1 VAARDMA
8 KTGLRRLGIGVAV
21 IAIVAVAVGLTAA
34 GGSGDTASGATLT
47 TSGQGSVSFTP
58 DTASLSFGASSQRRT
73 ATAAV
78 AANATVMNAIL
89 AAIKAAGAQ
98 DVSTDAVSLGP
109 TTNQGSTEIVG
120 FWASNSVQG
129 SIAVDQSPKLI
140 DAAVGAGATSIS
152 GLSFGSSGDLES
164 MYRSALKAAV
174 AQARA
179 RAVAMAAAAGVTLGP
194 VVSISSNQDYS
205 TATAV
210 PTAQPAS
217 GASTPV
223 LAPTEQVTASA
234 TLVFSVS

>member
-1 VAARDMA
+1 MA

-21 IAIVAVAVGLTAA
+21 FAIAAVAVGLTAA
-34 GGSGDTASGATLT
+34 GGSGDTAGGATLT
-47 TSGQGSVSFTP
+47 TSADGSVSFTP
-58 DTASLSFGASSQRRT
+58 DTATLSFGASSQRRT

-78 AANATVMNAIL
+78 AANATAMNAIV
-89 AAIKAAGAQ
+89 AAIKAAGAH

-109 TTNQGSTEIVG
+109 AMNPGSSTIVG
-120 FWASNSVQG
+120 FWASNSVHG
-129 SIAVDQSPKLI
+129 TIAVDQSPQLI
-140 DAAVGAGATSIS
+140 DAAVGAGATNVS

-164 MYRSALKAAV
+164 MYRAALKAAI

-179 RAVAMAAAAGVTLGP
+179 RAAAMAAAAGVTLGP
-194 VVSISSNQDYS
+194 IVSISSTPNYA

-217 GASTPV
+217 GSSTPV
-223 LAPTEQVTASA
+223 LAPTEQVSASA

>member
-1 VAARDMA
+1 MAPRDMA
-8 KTGLRRLGIGVAV
+8 KTGLKRLGIGVTAL
-21 IAIVAVAVGLTAA
+21 AILAVAVGLTAA
-34 GGSGDTASGATLT
+34 GGSSDTASGATLT
-47 TSGQGSVSFTP
+47 TSGEGSVSFTP

-89 AAIKAAGAQ
+89 TAIKAAGAQ

-109 TTNQGSTEIVG
+109 TTNPGSTAIVG
-120 FWASNSVQG
+120 FWATNSVQG
-129 SIAVDQSPKLI
+129 SIAVEQSPKLI
-140 DAAVGAGATSIS
+140 DAAVGAGATNVS

-164 MYRSALKAAV
+164 MYRTALKDAI

-194 VVSISSNQDYS
+194 VVSISSNQNYS
-205 TATAV
+205 SATAV
-210 PTAQPAS
+210 PTAQSAP
-217 GASTPV
+217 TPV